1 MSIVFLFFLF
11 TYVNN
16 KVIILLNIKRWCVF
30 LDKSNDYVISE
41 KIRIELANFVKQKR
55 EETNLG
61 LNQISIKADVAS
73 SIWSRLENA
82 KLSKINPFLLQKV
95 GRALNIDYKE
105 LYKIVGFLDKNEIIK
120 DSFIVQQNSHTGD
133 IKVNVNYYLLS
144 CNCSICNKFAKLSN
158 YQKEKVLYFIEKI
171 EKRELKNKRG
181 GLYAK

>member
-133 IKVNVNYYLLS
+133 IIVGNNSTQKVITNTASNLDLEGLS
-144 CNCSICNKFAKLSN
+144 PEQIEEVKKYIEFLKVQNKIKG
-158 YQKEKVLYFIEKI
+158 K
-171 EKRELKNKRG
+171 
-181 GLYAK
+181 

>member
-1 MSIVFLFFLF
+1 M
-11 TYVNN
+11 
-16 KVIILLNIKRWCVF
+16 
-30 LDKSNDYVISE
+30 DKSNDYVISE

-133 IKVNVNYYLLS
+133 IIVGNNSTQKVITNTASSLDLVGLS
-144 CNCSICNKFAKLSN
+144 PEQIEEVRKYIEFLKVQNKIKG
-158 YQKEKVLYFIEKI
+158 K
-171 EKRELKNKRG
+171 
-181 GLYAK
+181 

>member
-1 MSIVFLFFLF
+1 M
-11 TYVNN
+11 
-16 KVIILLNIKRWCVF
+16 
-30 LDKSNDYVISE
+30 DKSNDYVISE
-41 KIRIELANFVKQKR
+41 KIRVELANFVKQKR

-133 IKVNVNYYLLS
+133 IIVGNNSTQKVITNTASNLDLVGLS
-144 CNCSICNKFAKLSN
+144 PEQIEEVRKYIEFLKVQNKIKG
-158 YQKEKVLYFIEKI
+158 K
-171 EKRELKNKRG
+171 
-181 GLYAK
+181 

>member
-133 IKVNVNYYLLS
+133 IIVGNNSTQKVITNTASNLDLVGLS
-144 CNCSICNKFAKLSN
+144 PEQIEEVRKYIEFLKVQNKIKG
-158 YQKEKVLYFIEKI
+158 K
-171 EKRELKNKRG
+171 
-181 GLYAK
+181 

>member
-133 IKVNVNYYLLS
+133 IIVGNNSAQKVITSTASNLDLEGLS
-144 CNCSICNKFAKLSN
+144 LEQIEEVKKYIEFLKVQNKIKG
-158 YQKEKVLYFIEKI
+158 K
-171 EKRELKNKRG
+171 
-181 GLYAK
+181 

>member
-1 MSIVFLFFLF
+1 M
-11 TYVNN
+11 
-16 KVIILLNIKRWCVF
+16 
-30 LDKSNDYVISE
+30 DKSNDYVISE

-133 IKVNVNYYLLS
+133 IIVGNNSTQKVITNT
-144 CNCSICNKFAKLSN
+144 ASN
-158 YQKEKVLYFIEKI
+158 LDLEGLRPEQIE
-171 EKRELKNKRG
+171 EVKNT
-181 GLYAK
+181 LNF

>member
-1 MSIVFLFFLF
+1 M
-11 TYVNN
+11 
-16 KVIILLNIKRWCVF
+16 
-30 LDKSNDYVISE
+30 DKSNDYVISE

-133 IKVNVNYYLLS
+133 IIVGNNSTQKVITNTASNLDLEGLS
-144 CNCSICNKFAKLSN
+144 PEQIEEVKKYIEFLKVQNKIKG
-158 YQKEKVLYFIEKI
+158 K
-171 EKRELKNKRG
+171 
-181 GLYAK
+181 

>member
-1 MSIVFLFFLF
+1 M
-11 TYVNN
+11 
-16 KVIILLNIKRWCVF
+16 
-30 LDKSNDYVISE
+30 DKSNDYVISE

-133 IKVNVNYYLLS
+133 IIVGNNSTQKVITNTASNLDLVGLS
-144 CNCSICNKFAKLSN
+144 PEQIEEVRKYIEFLKVQNKIKG
-158 YQKEKVLYFIEKI
+158 K
-171 EKRELKNKRG
+171 
-181 GLYAK
+181 

>member
-133 IKVNVNYYLLS
+133 IIVGNNSTQKVITNTASSLDLVGLS
-144 CNCSICNKFAKLSN
+144 PEQIEEVRKYIEFLKVQNKIKG
-158 YQKEKVLYFIEKI
+158 K
-171 EKRELKNKRG
+171 
-181 GLYAK
+181 

>member
-1 MSIVFLFFLF
+1 M
-11 TYVNN
+11 
-16 KVIILLNIKRWCVF
+16 
-30 LDKSNDYVISE
+30 DKSNDYVISE

-133 IKVNVNYYLLS
+133 IIVGNNSTQKVITSTASNLDLEGLS
-144 CNCSICNKFAKLSN
+144 PEQIEEVKKYIEFLKVQNKIKG
-158 YQKEKVLYFIEKI
+158 K
-171 EKRELKNKRG
+171 
-181 GLYAK
+181 

>member
-1 MSIVFLFFLF
+1 M
-11 TYVNN
+11 
-16 KVIILLNIKRWCVF
+16 
-30 LDKSNDYVISE
+30 DKSNDYVISE

-133 IKVNVNYYLLS
+133 IIVGNNSTQKVITNTASNLDLAGLS
-144 CNCSICNKFAKLSN
+144 PEQIEEVRKYIEFLKVQNKIKG
-158 YQKEKVLYFIEKI
+158 K
-171 EKRELKNKRG
+171 
-181 GLYAK
+181 

>member
-133 IKVNVNYYLLS
+133 IIVGNNSTQKVITNTASNLDLAGLS
-144 CNCSICNKFAKLSN
+144 PEQIEEVRKYIEFLKVQNKIKG
-158 YQKEKVLYFIEKI
+158 K
-171 EKRELKNKRG
+171 
-181 GLYAK
+181 

>member
-133 IKVNVNYYLLS
+133 IIVGNNSTQKVITSTASNLDLEGLS
-144 CNCSICNKFAKLSN
+144 PEQIEEVKKYIEFLKVQNKIKG
-158 YQKEKVLYFIEKI
+158 K
-171 EKRELKNKRG
+171 
-181 GLYAK
+181 

>member
-133 IKVNVNYYLLS
+133 IIVGNNSTQKVITNTASNLDLEGLS
-144 CNCSICNKFAKLSN
+144 PEQIEEVKKYIEFLKVQNK
-158 YQKEKVLYFIEKI
+158 I
-171 EKRELKNKRG
+171 KRG
-181 GLYAK
+181 